1 MVSERYRKADRA
13 VRITREIVRLSQEQV
28 DLLAAVP
35 ISEWTEA
42 QVDGYR
48 RRQHRIS
55 ELAHEITEAHLPAV
69 A

>member
-1 MVSERYRKADRA
+1 MSSELRKTDRT
-13 VRITREIVRLSQEQV
+13 VTILREIVRLSQEQV
-28 DLLAAVP
+28 DLLEGVP
-35 ISEWTEA
+35 ISEWTET